1 MDGLL
6 QYARGVKSAMS
17 IKLACLVTAS
27 TYIRTNML
35 NLSIE
40 LGTNR
45 YAAYMIW
52 TYHNILMIQDS
63 GLVVNLSVSRCE

>member
-1 MDGLL
+1 
-6 QYARGVKSAMS
+6 MS